1 MTDADLPQLRG
12 SEDVQAAARRILLGD
27 ASIDAANALESALL
41 DVWLDEEEED
51 EEKEE
56 LLSVLALYSPRAGYP
71 YADEKQ
77 LRAAIESFLVV
88 R

>member
-1 MTDADLPQLRG
+1 MQD
-12 SEDVQAAARRILLGD
+12 AARCILLGD

-41 DVWLDEEEED
+41 LDRHDDEED
-51 EEKEE
+51 
-56 LLSVLALYSPRAGYP
+56 LLEVLALYAPSAGHP

-88 R
+88 EEPRG